1 MNILSREKQIEI
13 IAALCEGVGQRAV
26 TRLTGVDRKTV
37 ARLALR
43 VGMGCMELHDRIMV
57 GVRTERLEL
66 DEAWSFVGKKQ
77 KNVLRHEIAAK
88 GDQYVFIGMAGS
100 QKAIISWGV
109 GKRNTESTMDF
120 LHDLRSR
127 VIGQPEIST
136 DGFHPYRMAIRDA
149 FGDSASHGVIVKTY
163 SVTHLVKEAQG
174 RYSPAAVVA
183 VDRQV
188 VTGDPDQYI
197 STSYVERQNLSL
209 SMGSRRFTRLT
220 NGFSKKLDNHVAAVA
235 LYVAHY
241 NLCRVHEALKTTP
254 AKALGIA
261 DRAWTIGAL
270 IDAALATQPITPPE
284 PTAPERR
291 KLFMVV
297 QAGNASGPN

>member
-1 MNILSREKQIEI
+1 VNNLPREKQIEI
-13 IAALCEGVGQRAV
+13 ISALCEGVGQRAV
-26 TRLTGVDRKTV
+26 TRLTGTDRKTV

-77 KNVLRHEIAAK
+77 KNVLRHEINAK

-136 DGFHPYRMAIRDA
+136 DGFHPYRLAIRDA

-183 VDRQV
+183 VERQV
-188 VTGDPDQYI
+188 VSGDPDQYV

-209 SMGSRRFTRLT
+209 RMGSRRFTRLT

-254 AKALGIA
+254 AKALGVV
-261 DRAWTIGAL
+261 DRVWTIGAL
-270 IDAALATQPITPPE
+270 IDAALATQPITPV

-291 KLFMVV
+291 KRFTVIE
-297 QAGNASGPN
+297 GGKS

>member
-1 MNILSREKQIEI
+1 MNVIP
-13 IAALCEGVGQRAV
+13 ALCEGVGIRTAS
-26 TRLTGVDRKTV
+26 RLTGVNRGTV
-37 ARLALR
+37 GSLAYR

-77 KNVLRHEIAAK
+77 KNVQRHEIQAK
-88 GDQYVFIGMAGS
+88 GDQYVFIGMAGT

-109 GKRNTESTMDF
+109 GKRNTASTDDF
-120 LHDLRSR
+120 LQDLRSR

-136 DGFHPYRMAIRDA
+136 DGFLPYRNAIRDA

-163 SVTHLVKEAQG
+163 SVINLAKDAVT
-174 RYSPAAVVA
+174 RYSPAQVVA
-183 VDRQV
+183 VSREV
-188 VTGDPDQYI
+188 VSGDPEQYV

-209 SMGSRRFTRLT
+209 RMGSRRFTRLT

-241 NLCRVHEALKTTP
+241 NLCRVHEALRTTP
-254 AKALGIA
+254 AKAIGVA
-261 DRAWTIGAL
+261 DRTWSIAQL
-270 IDAALATQPITPPE
+270 VDAALAVAPAMPTETPPDR
-284 PTAPERR
+284 RR
-291 KLFMVV
+291 KFVV
-297 QAGNASGPN
+297 IEGGKR

>member
-1 MNILSREKQIEI
+1 MNNLSREKQIEV
-13 IAALCEGVGQRAV
+13 IAALCEGVGIRTAA
-26 TRLTGVDRKTV
+26 RLTGVNRGTV
-37 ARLALR
+37 GNLALR
-43 VGMGCMELHDRIMV
+43 VGMGCMELHDRLMV
-57 GVRTERLEL
+57 GIRTERLEL

-77 KNVLRHEIAAK
+77 KNVKRHEIAAK
-88 GDQYVFIGMAGS
+88 GDQYIFIGMAGT

-109 GKRNTESTMDF
+109 GKRNTASTDDF
-120 LHDLRSR
+120 LQDLRSR

-136 DGFHPYRMAIRDA
+136 DGFLPYRNAIRDA

-183 VDRQV
+183 VSREV
-188 VTGDPDQYI
+188 ASGEPEHI

-209 SMGSRRFTRLT
+209 RMGSRRFTRLT

-241 NLCRVHEALKTTP
+241 NLCRVHEALRTTP
-254 AKALGIA
+254 AKAVGVA
-261 DRAWTIGAL
+261 DRAWTIGQL
-270 IDAALATQPITPPE
+270 LDAALAVAPALLTETPPD
-284 PTAPERR
+284 RR
-291 KLFMVV
+291 RAFTVIQGGKI
-297 QAGNASGPN
+297 

>member
-1 MNILSREKQIEI
+1 LRRRRHPHRFPPD
-13 IAALCEGVGQRAV
+13 GVNRG
-26 TRLTGVDRKTV
+26 TV
-37 ARLALR
+37 GNLAYR

-57 GVRTERLEL
+57 GIRTERLEL

-77 KNVLRHEIAAK
+77 KNTGRHEIEK
-88 GDQYVFIGMAGS
+88 GDQYVFIAMAGT

-109 GKRNTESTMDF
+109 GKRNAESTMDF

-136 DGFHPYRMAIRDA
+136 DGFLPYRPAIRDA

-183 VDRQV
+183 VSKEV
-188 VTGDPDQYI
+188 VSGEPDQYI

-209 SMGSRRFTRLT
+209 RMGQRRFTRLT

-235 LYVAHY
+235 LYAFHY
-241 NLCRVHEALKTTP
+241 NFCRIHESLRTTP
-254 AKALGIA
+254 AKALGVA
-261 DRAWTIGAL
+261 DRAWGIGQL
-270 IDAALATQPITPPE
+270 VDAALAVAPALPTE
-284 PTAPERR
+284 TAPDRRR
-291 KLFMVV
+291 KFTVIEGGKL
-297 QAGNASGPN
+297 

>member
-1 MNILSREKQIEI
+1 MSFVNNLPREKQIEI

-77 KNVLRHEIAAK
+77 KNVLRHEINAK
-88 GDQYVFIGMAGS
+88 DDQYVFIAMAGT
-100 QKAIISWGV
+100 QKAIVSWGV

-120 LHDLRSR
+120 LHDLRGR

-136 DGFHPYRMAIRDA
+136 DGFHLYRMAIRDA
-149 FGDSASHGVIVKTY
+149 FGASASHGVIVKTY

-183 VDRQV
+183 VERQV
-188 VTGDPDQYI
+188 VSGDPDQYV

-209 SMGSRRFTRLT
+209 RMGSRRFTRLT

-241 NLCRVHEALKTTP
+241 NLCRIHEALKTTP
-254 AKALGIA
+254 AKALGLT
-261 DRAWTIGAL
+261 DRAWTIGNL
-270 IDAALATQPITPPE
+270 IDAALATQPITPVPS
-284 PTAPERR
+284 APDRRR
-291 KLFMVV
+291 KFTVID
-297 QAGNASGPN
+297 GGKI

>member
-1 MNILSREKQIEI
+1 MNVLSREKQIEV
-13 IAALCEGVGQRAV
+13 IAALCEGVGIRTAS
-26 TRLTGVDRKTV
+26 RLTGVNRGTV
-37 ARLALR
+37 GTLALR

-77 KNVLRHEIAAK
+77 KNVKRHEINAK
-88 GDQYVFIGMAGS
+88 GDQYVFIGMAGT

-109 GKRNTESTMDF
+109 GKRNTDSTMDF

-136 DGFHPYRMAIRDA
+136 DGFHPYRPAIRDA
-149 FGDSASHGVIVKTY
+149 FGPDASHGVIVKTY
-163 SVTHLVKEAQG
+163 SVTHLARDAVT

-183 VDRQV
+183 VSREV
-188 VTGDPDQYI
+188 MSGDPEQYV

-209 SMGSRRFTRLT
+209 RMGSRRFTRLT

-241 NLCRVHEALKTTP
+241 NLCRVHEALRTTP
-254 AKALGIA
+254 AKAIGVA
-261 DRAWTIGAL
+261 DRAWTIAQL
-270 IDAALATQPITPPE
+270 VDAALIVAPALPNETPPDR
-284 PTAPERR
+284 RR
-291 KLFMVV
+291 KFTVIEGGK
-297 QAGNASGPN
+297 A

>member
-1 MNILSREKQIEI
+1 VFGKERSSAEAASIEDH
-13 IAALCEGVGQRAV
+13 ADPLFPAPDDVAGQVQPVGPEYQRKFIGDAHGAGHLE
-26 TRLTGVDRKTV
+26 RRPDIRHV
-37 ARLALR
+37 AN
-43 VGMGCMELHDRIMV
+43 H
-57 GVRTERLEL
+57 
-66 DEAWSFVGKKQ
+66 GKKQ
-77 KNVLRHEIAAK
+77 KNVLRHELFAK
-88 GDQYVFIGMAGS
+88 GDQYVFIGMAGT
-100 QKAIISWGV
+100 QKAIIGWRV
-109 GKRNTESTMDF
+109 GKRNTETTLEF
-120 LHDLRSR
+120 LSDLRGR

-183 VDRQV
+183 VSKEV

-209 SMGSRRFTRLT
+209 RMGQRRFTRLT

-254 AKALGIA
+254 AKALGVA
-261 DRAWTIGAL
+261 DRAWTIGNL
-270 IDAALATQPITPPE
+270 IDAALATQSITPV
-284 PTAPERR
+284 PTAPARR
-291 KLFMVV
+291 RGFTVIDGGK
-297 QAGNASGPN
+297 G